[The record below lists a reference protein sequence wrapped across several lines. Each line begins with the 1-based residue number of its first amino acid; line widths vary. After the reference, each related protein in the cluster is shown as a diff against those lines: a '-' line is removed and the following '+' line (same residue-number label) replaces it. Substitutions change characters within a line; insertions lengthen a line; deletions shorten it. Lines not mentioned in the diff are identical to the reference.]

1 MGAERF
7 TPRPGLELGDRSREF
22 AAGAAATWP
31 DLFDAANG
39 GNVLGMFQI
48 GRLLQLAALVI
59 LPLAM
64 IAQLGG
70 SISLGQM
77 LQFLFVGVGV
87 FVLGY
92 LLQRYSGGGTS

>member
-1 MGAERF
+1 VAGRF
-7 TPRPGLELGDRSREF
+7 TPRRSLGLADRSSEL
-22 AAGAAATWP
+22 APGAAANRP
-31 DLFDAANG
+31 GLFHAAGG

-64 IAQLGG
+64 IAQLSG

>member
-1 MGAERF
+1 
-7 TPRPGLELGDRSREF
+7 
-22 AAGAAATWP
+22 
-31 DLFDAANG
+31 
-39 GNVLGMFQI
+39 MFQI

-64 IAQLGG
+64 VAQLCG